1 MKICIQTGAHRDY
14 LNRCIIRVD
23 GGINIVCPHGSVKEG
38 NFCTFVPKTPDVK
51 YICPLGSEQT
61 SGNTCV
67 YRIPEKPYEIDL
79 VCPPGMKREGLD
91 KCVQYI
97 DTNTCRETHQNPGY
111 VNVDNEC
118 NQQQPTVIHNNNTVT
133 YF

>member
-1 MKICIQTGAHRDY
+1 MNICIQTGAQRDY

-23 GGINIVCPHGSVKEG
+23 GGIKIVCPHGSVKEG

-51 YICPLGSEQT
+51 YICPHGSEQT

-67 YRIPEKPYEIDL
+67 YRIPAKPYEIDL
-79 VCPPGMKREGLD
+79 ACPSGMKREGLD

-97 DTNTCRETHQNPGY
+97 DTNTCTETHQNTGH